1 MSLSKKINL
10 TVSGYDIKLSDS
22 LKFYKNDQLKLMFE
36 INEYGIDYENK
47 SKQRVLMP
55 IAEPMKAYLLIE
67 NPDGIDKIGSA
78 EIESNCVSFYL
89 SEECTQYVG
98 VSRLHIVLLDNDGCK
113 ITLPSFDFE
122 IQENIYGNLSAIE
135 EIITDIGREI
145 LVTDDGNILITG
157 IEFKE

>member
-67 NPDGIDKIGSA
+67 NPDGIDKIGST

-98 VSRLHIVLLDNDGCK
+98 VSRLQIVLLDNDGCK

-157 IEFKE
+157 IELKE

>member
-47 SKQRVLMP
+47 SKQRILMP

-98 VSRLHIVLLDNDGCK
+98 VSRLQIVLLDNDGCK

-122 IQENIYGNLSAIE
+122 VQENIYGNLSAVE

>member
-22 LKFYKNDQLKLMFE
+22 LKFYKNDQLKLVFE

-78 EIESNCVSFYL
+78 EIESNCVTFYL

-98 VSRLHIVLLDNDGCK
+98 VSRLQIVLLDDDGCK

-122 IQENIYGNLSAIE
+122 VQENIYGNLSAVE
-135 EIITDIGREI
+135 EIITDVGREI
-145 LVTDDGNILITG
+145 LITDDGNILITG

>member
-22 LKFYKNDQLKLMFE
+22 LKFYKNDQLKLVFE

-67 NPDGIDKIGSA
+67 NPDRIDKIGSA

-98 VSRLHIVLLDNDGCK
+98 VSRLQIVLLDNDGCK

>member
-1 MSLSKKINL
+1 MSLTKKINL

-98 VSRLHIVLLDNDGCK
+98 VSRLQIVLLDNDGCK

>member
-22 LKFYKNDQLKLMFE
+22 LKFYKNDQLKLVFE

-98 VSRLHIVLLDNDGCK
+98 VSRLQIVLLDNDGCK

-145 LVTDDGNILITG
+145 LVTDDGSILITG
-157 IEFKE
+157 IEIKE

>member
-10 TVSGYDIKLSDS
+10 TVSGYDIKLSDP
-22 LKFYKNDQLKLMFE
+22 LKFYKNDQLKLVFE

-78 EIESNCVSFYL
+78 EIVSNCVSFYL

-98 VSRLHIVLLDNDGCK
+98 VSRLQIVLLDNDGCK

-122 IQENIYGNLSAIE
+122 IQENIYGNLSAVE

>member
-22 LKFYKNDQLKLMFE
+22 LKFYKNDQLKLVFE

-47 SKQRVLMP
+47 SKQRILMP

-98 VSRLHIVLLDNDGCK
+98 VSRLQIVLLDNDGCK

>member
-98 VSRLHIVLLDNDGCK
+98 VSRLQIVLLDDDGCK

-145 LVTDDGNILITG
+145 LITDDGNMLITG

>member
-22 LKFYKNDQLKLMFE
+22 LKFYKNDQLKLVFE

-98 VSRLHIVLLDNDGCK
+98 VSRLQIVLLDNDGCK

-145 LVTDDGNILITG
+145 LVTDDGNILIAG

>member
-22 LKFYKNDQLKLMFE
+22 LKFYKNDQLKLIFE
-36 INEYGIDYENK
+36 INKYGIDYESK
-47 SKQRVLMP
+47 SKQRAIMP

-98 VSRLHIVLLDNDGCK
+98 VSRLQIVLLDNDGCK

-122 IQENIYGNLSAIE
+122 VKENIYGNLSAIE

>member
-22 LKFYKNDQLKLMFE
+22 LNFYKNDQLKLVFE

-98 VSRLHIVLLDNDGCK
+98 VSRLQIVLLDNDGCK

-122 IQENIYGNLSAIE
+122 IQENIYGNLSAVE
-135 EIITDIGREI
+135 EIITDVGREI
-145 LVTDDGNILITG
+145 LITDDGNMLITG

>member
-1 MSLSKKINL
+1 
-10 TVSGYDIKLSDS
+10 
-22 LKFYKNDQLKLMFE
+22 MFE

-78 EIESNCVSFYL
+78 NIESNCVSFYL

-98 VSRLHIVLLDNDGCK
+98 VSRLQIVLLDDDGCK

-145 LVTDDGNILITG
+145 LVTDDGNILIAG

>member
-1 MSLSKKINL
+1 MSLTKKVYL
-10 TVSGYDIKLSDS
+10 TVSGYDIKLSDN
-22 LKFYKNDQLKLMFE
+22 LTFYQKDQLKLIFY

-98 VSRLHIVLLDNDGCK
+98 VSRLQIVLLDNDGCK

-157 IEFKE
+157 IEFEE

>member
-1 MSLSKKINL
+1 MSLSKKVVL
-10 TVSGYDIKLSDS
+10 TVSGYKISLSDS
-22 LKFYKNDQLKLMFE
+22 LQFYKNDQLKLIFE
-36 INEYGIDYENK
+36 INRYGIDYERKPN
-47 SKQRVLMP
+47 QRAIMP

-67 NPDGIDKIGSA
+67 NPNGIDKIGSA

-98 VSRLHIVLLDNDGCK
+98 VSRLQIVLLDNDGCK
-113 ITLPSFDFE
+113 ITLPSFDCE

-145 LVTDDGNILITG
+145 LITDDGNILITG

>member
-1 MSLSKKINL
+1 MSLSKKVNL

-78 EIESNCVSFYL
+78 NIESNCVSFYL

-98 VSRLHIVLLDNDGCK
+98 VSRLQIVLLDDDGCK

-145 LVTDDGNILITG
+145 LVTDDGNILIAG

>member
-22 LKFYKNDQLKLMFE
+22 LKFYKNDQLKLVFE

-78 EIESNCVSFYL
+78 EIVSNCVSFYL

-98 VSRLHIVLLDNDGCK
+98 VSRLQIVLLDNDGCK

-122 IQENIYGNLSAIE
+122 IQENIYGNLSATE

>member
-22 LKFYKNDQLKLMFE
+22 LNFYKNDQLKLMFE
-36 INEYGIDYENK
+36 INEYGIDHENK

-98 VSRLHIVLLDNDGCK
+98 VSRLQIVLLDNDGCK

>member
-98 VSRLHIVLLDNDGCK
+98 VSRLQIVLLDNDGCK

-122 IQENIYGNLSAIE
+122 IQENRRKTWIF
-135 EIITDIGREI
+135 
-145 LVTDDGNILITG
+145 NIR
-157 IEFKE
+157 

>member
-98 VSRLHIVLLDNDGCK
+98 VSRLQIVLLDNDGCK

-145 LVTDDGNILITG
+145 LITDDGNILITG

>member
-22 LKFYKNDQLKLMFE
+22 LKFYKNDQLKLVFE

-67 NPDGIDKIGSA
+67 NPDGIDKIGSV

-98 VSRLHIVLLDNDGCK
+98 VSRLQIVLLDNDGCK

>member
-10 TVSGYDIKLSDS
+10 TVSGYDIKLSDP
-22 LKFYKNDQLKLMFE
+22 LKFYKNDQLKLVFE

-98 VSRLHIVLLDNDGCK
+98 VSRLQIVLLDNDGCK

-145 LVTDDGNILITG
+145 LVTDDGSILITG

>member
-1 MSLSKKINL
+1 LSLSKKINL

-22 LKFYKNDQLKLMFE
+22 LKFYKNDQLKLVFE

-98 VSRLHIVLLDNDGCK
+98 VSRLQIVLLDNDGCK

-157 IEFKE
+157 IKFKE

>member
-22 LKFYKNDQLKLMFE
+22 LKFYKNDQLKLVFE

-78 EIESNCVSFYL
+78 EIVSNCVSFYL
-89 SEECTQYVG
+89 SEECTKYVG
-98 VSRLHIVLLDNDGCK
+98 VSRLQIVLLDNDGCK

>member
-22 LKFYKNDQLKLMFE
+22 LKFYKNDQLKLVFE

-67 NPDGIDKIGSA
+67 NPEGIDKIGSA
-78 EIESNCVSFYL
+78 EIESNRVSFYL
-89 SEECTQYVG
+89 SEECTRYVG
-98 VSRLHIVLLDNDGCK
+98 VSRLQIVLLDDDGCK
-113 ITLPSFDFE
+113 ITLPSFEFE

-135 EIITDIGREI
+135 EIITDVGREI
-145 LVTDDGNILITG
+145 LITDDGNILITG

>member
-1 MSLSKKINL
+1 MSLTKKVYL
-10 TVSGYDIKLSDS
+10 TISGYDIKLSDS

-98 VSRLHIVLLDNDGCK
+98 VSRLQIVLLDNDGCK

-122 IQENIYGNLSAIE
+122 VQENIYGNLSAIE

>member
-22 LKFYKNDQLKLMFE
+22 LKFYKNDQLKLVFE

-89 SEECTQYVG
+89 SEECTKYVG
-98 VSRLHIVLLDNDGCK
+98 VSRLQIVLLDNDGCK

-145 LVTDDGNILITG
+145 LVTDDGNVLITG

>member
-1 MSLSKKINL
+1 MSLTKKINL

-98 VSRLHIVLLDNDGCK
+98 VSRLQIVLLDNDGCK
-113 ITLPSFDFE
+113 ITLPNFDFE

>member
-98 VSRLHIVLLDNDGCK
+98 VSRLQIVLLDNDECK

>member
-89 SEECTQYVG
+89 SEECTQYIG
-98 VSRLHIVLLDNDGCK
+98 VSRLQIVLLDNDGCK

>member
-1 MSLSKKINL
+1 MSLSKKIYL
-10 TVSGYDIKLSDS
+10 TISGYDIKLSDS

-98 VSRLHIVLLDNDGCK
+98 VSRLQIVLLDNDGCK

>member
-98 VSRLHIVLLDNDGCK
+98 VSRLQIVLLDNDGCK

-157 IEFKE
+157 IEFEE

>member
-1 MSLSKKINL
+1 MSLTKKINL

-22 LKFYKNDQLKLMFE
+22 LNFYKNDQLKLMFE

-98 VSRLHIVLLDNDGCK
+98 VSRLQIVLLDNDGCK

>member
-10 TVSGYDIKLSDS
+10 TVSGYNIKLSDS
-22 LKFYKNDQLKLMFE
+22 LKFYKNDQLKLVFE

-47 SKQRVLMP
+47 SKQRALMP

-78 EIESNCVSFYL
+78 DIESNCISFYL

-98 VSRLHIVLLDNDGCK
+98 VSRLQIVLLDDDGCK
-113 ITLPSFDFE
+113 ITLPNFDFE